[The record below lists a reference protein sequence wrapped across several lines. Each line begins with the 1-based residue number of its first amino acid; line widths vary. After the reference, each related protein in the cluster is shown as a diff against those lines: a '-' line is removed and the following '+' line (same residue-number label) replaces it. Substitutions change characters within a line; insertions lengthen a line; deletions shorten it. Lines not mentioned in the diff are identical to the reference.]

1 MLREEVEVCPHC
13 MGENIIQWD
22 VEKDGY
28 VTKCNHCGSKIML
41 CDACLHSD
49 DNVGRYCDWSEE
61 NGCWRNRQKVE

>member
-1 MLREEVEVCPHC
+1 MRREEVEVCPYC
-13 MGENIIQWD
+13 MGENIIEWD

-49 DNVGRYCDWSEE
+49 DNVGRYCDWSGD
-61 NGCWRNRQKVE
+61 GCWRNR